1 MSDEMIIY
9 LAYGLTFLVLLL
21 AAVGM
26 WKSGKDGDE
35 E

>member
-1 MSDEMIIY
+1 MSDETIIY

-21 AAVGM
+21 AAVAT
-26 WKSGKDGDE
+26 WKSGEDKDE